1 MVTSVFEKKELE
13 SVMKTKYS
21 VVHAAGAGY
30 KCLVVAKS
38 KAELYVLS
46 LPNTHFWDMCGPHAI
61 LAAQGGG
68 IVNFDQIINAA
79 EKVDQSNIQ
88 NYQLKYLEDST
99 NPAFKNTGGLIAYKD
114 SKDLIE
120 FLDLLREKGYP
131 AK

>member
-1 MVTSVFEKKELE
+1 
-13 SVMKTKYS
+13 MKTRYS

-38 KAELYVLS
+38 KADLYVLS

-61 LAAQGGG
+61 LAALGGG
-68 IVNFDQIINAA
+68 IVNFDQIINATD
-79 EKVDQSNIQ
+79 KVDQSNIQ

-114 SKDLIE
+114 SNDLIE

-131 AK
+131 AKWGAALL

>member
-1 MVTSVFEKKELE
+1 
-13 SVMKTKYS
+13 MKNKYS

-79 EKVDQSNIQ
+79 DKVDQSNIQ

-131 AK
+131 AKWDAALL